1 MKLIIAYVHP
11 FMAGHV
17 VHALHLLPGV
27 TGASFSDS
35 RGFGRVRDDDTTQ
48 PEALHGTTAK
58 VRVEVVVRDAME
70 DVVVAAIRKSA
81 RTGHRGDG
89 KVFVCDV
96 HRAFRIATD
105 EEGDDV
111 V

>member
-1 MKLIIAYVHP
+1 MKLVIAYVHP

-27 TGASFSDS
+27 TGASFTDA
-35 RGFGRVRDDDTTQ
+35 RGFGRARDDNATE

-58 VRVEVVVRDAME
+58 VRVEVVVRDGLA
-70 DVVVAAIRKSA
+70 DAVVDTIRKSA

-96 HRAFRIATD
+96 NRAFRIATD
-105 EEGDDV
+105 EEGNDV
-111 V
+111 T

>member
-17 VHALHLLPGV
+17 VHALHMVPGV
-27 TGASFSDS
+27 TGASFTDA
-35 RGFGRVRDDDTTQ
+35 RGFGRARDDNVSE

-58 VRVEVVVRDAME
+58 VRVEVVVRHGLEDA
-70 DVVVAAIRKSA
+70 VVDTIRKSA

-89 KVFVCDV
+89 KIFVTDV
-96 HRAFRIATD
+96 LRAVRIATD
-105 EEGDDV
+105 EEGDGV
-111 V
+111 S

>member
-35 RGFGRVRDDDTTQ
+35 QGFGRARDDNASE

-58 VRVEVVVRDAME
+58 VRVEVVVRDGLE
-70 DVVVAAIRKSA
+70 DVIVETIRASA

-96 HRAFRIATD
+96 NRAFRIATD
-105 EEGDDV
+105 EEGDNV